1 MPRNRAPKRIFIGI
15 KTRPALWHARR
26 YYATLCACMRN
37 RKSTLLIEKDELVF
51 NGKYIRVFRRH
62 FRNRRTGMR
71 GIWEMVQRKTY
82 GRIVAIIALTQKN
95 EVILT
100 KIYRVPVRSWVI
112 ECCAGLMDKKG
123 ESEKSVARRE
133 LLEETGYA
141 VSSLR
146 ELASGPFNAGLR
158 DDEIVY
164 YVGMDA
170 RKVQEPQL
178 ENAEDIEVLTVPLK
192 KLPQLLLHPP
202 RGIRVDVKLLGM
214 LYLLEKLKNNSR

>member
-95 EVILT
+95 EAILT
-100 KIYRVPVRSWVI
+100 KIYRVPIRSWII

-141 VSSLR
+141 VASLR
-146 ELASGPFNAGLR
+146 KLAAGPFNAGLR
-158 DDEIVY
+158 DDEIAY
-164 YVGMDA
+164 YLGTGA
-170 RKVQEPQL
+170 HKVQKPQP
-178 ENAEDIEVLTVPLK
+178 EDGEDIEVLTVPLK
-192 KLPQLLLHPP
+192 KLPRLLLHPP
-202 RGIRVDVKLLGM
+202 RGVKVDIKLLGI
-214 LYLLEKLKNNSR
+214 LYLLEKLQRVSR